1 MSVIEIDFVLKKL
14 HPKQN
19 FIIKNATR
27 FNHLRCGRRFGKTTL
42 IEELCSPVLDGW
54 PVGVWFPTYKD
65 LSEVWKDVKKK
76 YAPII
81 LKVNEQLKQIEL
93 ITTREENGET
103 INGLIDFWSMEDPD
117 SGQGRKYKRAII
129 DEAAK
134 AAKLY
139 QAWENTIRPTLTDYI
154 GDAYILSRPKG
165 KTNGFYKLEEKHK
178 QFSNWSF
185 HHYTTY
191 DNPHI
196 DPNEIE
202 EAKLQL
208 DDITFRQE
216 YMAEY
221 VDANDKP
228 FLYSFVEKKHVIAE
242 FKPNPNLPLVI
253 SFDFNKDPIT
263 CVVGQSL
270 DLRTFTVFDE
280 FRLNNGS
287 TPELCEAIQAKYV
300 SFMGNIWITGD
311 ATGQNRTPLVRGAI
325 NHYTLIKKLLG
336 VRDFQFRVR
345 KQNIS
350 HINSR
355 VLCNSVIQNA
365 NFTITKNCKET
376 ISDCLNASVD
386 DEGKLIKTAEQGRH
400 FFDNI
405 RYIIDA
411 MFPDFITNPKKYANV

>member
-14 HPKQN
+14 HPKQD
-19 FIIKNATR
+19 FIIKSATR

-93 ITTREENGET
+93 ITTREEHGDV
-103 INGLIDFWSMEDPD
+103 INGLIDFWSMEEPD

-178 QFSNWSF
+178 QFDNWSF

-228 FLYSFVEKKHVIAE
+228 FLYSFVEKKHVIPE
-242 FKPNPNLPLVI
+242 YKINPNLPLII
-253 SFDFNKDPIT
+253 SWDFNKDPLT
-263 CVVGQSL
+263 CTIGQST
-270 DLRTFTVFDE
+270 DIRTLFIFDE
-280 FRLNNGS
+280 LRLNNGS
-287 TPELCEAIQAKYV
+287 TPELCEAITARYP
-300 SFMGNIWITGD
+300 SFIGNIWITGD
-311 ATGQNRTPLVRGAI
+311 ATGQNRTPLLRGAI
-325 NHYTLIKKLLG
+325 NHYTLIKRLLS
-336 VRDFQFRVR
+336 VRDHQFKVR
-345 KQNIS
+345 RQNIS

-365 NFTITKNCKET
+365 NFRITKNCKEA
-376 ISDCLNASVD
+376 ISDCVNASVD

-400 FFDNI
+400 FFDNV
-405 RYIIDA
+405 RYMIDA
-411 MFPDFITNPKKYANV
+411 TFPDFITNPKKYS